1 MTRETANGQYDHH
14 RGSDPLLR
22 PGGAWR
28 TACVLAVSFAAFVV
42 ACAFFWQYLATGQWL
57 DLSSE
62 AYYAG
67 LNTPLSG
74 MFVHPLSVFAHPWMI
89 VVISLMLALMFFVP
103 VVTAVLYDEVLA
115 LVFVLIVAALG
126 RAPAL
131 ALLQAVGCVL
141 AARTHFRSDSP
152 FVAVLLGLAPL
163 LLYLVVFALPVVEST
178 SLPLKRWVLYAVV
191 AIALVLAVLA
201 SAGVLGLVK
210 LLGFRPGALCPVIVA
225 MLATGAIVYNV
236 RVGADELDYAL
247 LEARLDRPGKP
258 DALFESIS
266 LEKWLESHPGGSQKR
281 EAVKARVIQDIEDRK
296 QELIDRCEA
305 FLARHDDSDRAP
317 GVLWIE
323 AQVRSLMLH
332 EAAYEAAY
340 TSAGVNTGDQGAH
353 AAASVL
359 IACSAE
365 FALLASGPTW
375 RRLLDEHGGSPH
387 AALAAWRLGQL
398 ALRDSTRVAE
408 ADNLLTLAQERLA
421 PMVAN
426 GRGAPRR
433 NEGDRVFAP
442 TSAVPHGNA
451 DYYARAYQ
459 DVQRLLW
466 LMRENHVLSNP
477 ASAEALAALVALN
490 RNDMDYVE
498 RLEGLVGTYEGT
510 LMHGNLKLAHA
521 LVADTKL
528 AKATALFELAKDK
541 PPMRK
546 DRDEDARIE
555 ANYVLGCLTMQT
567 SSSSA
572 LPLVPDVKEPR
583 EYFAI
588 VANAKWNPW
597 RKDARDR
604 LARLDALA
612 EQENK

>member
-22 PGGAWR
+22 PGGGWR
-28 TACVLAVSFAAFVV
+28 AACALAVSFVAFVV
-42 ACAFFWQYLATGQWL
+42 ACSFFWQYLATGKWL
-57 DLSSE
+57 DLSSG
-62 AYYAG
+62 AYYTG
-67 LNTPLSG
+67 LNTPLSR

-115 LVFVLIVAALG
+115 LVLVLLVAALG

-163 LLYLVVFALPVVEST
+163 LVYLVVFALTVGESAA
-178 SLPLKRWVLYAVV
+178 LPLKRWVLYAVV

-210 LLGFRPGALCPVIVA
+210 VLRFRPGSLCPVIVA
-225 MLATGAIVYNV
+225 MLATGVIVYNV
-236 RVGADELDYAL
+236 RVGDDELDYAL
-247 LEARLDRPGKP
+247 LVARLDRPGKP
-258 DALFESIS
+258 DALFESTS
-266 LEKWLESHPGGSQKR
+266 LEKWLESHQGQSLGRK
-281 EAVKARVIQDIEDRK
+281 AIKARVIQDIEDRK
-296 QELIDRCEA
+296 RELIDRCEA

-332 EAAYEAAY
+332 EATYEAGY
-340 TSAGVNTGDQGAH
+340 TPAGVSTGDQDAH
-353 AAASVL
+353 APGSVL

-365 FALLASGPTW
+365 FALPVSRPTW
-375 RRLLDEHGGSPH
+375 RRLLDKHGGSPH

-398 ALRDSTRVAE
+398 ALRRGDVAE
-408 ADNLLTLAQERLA
+408 ADTLLSLAQERLSPMSTNDQAA
-421 PMVAN
+421 PK
-426 GRGAPRR
+426 G

-442 TSAVPHGNA
+442 TPAVPYDNA

-466 LMRENHVLSNP
+466 LMRENHVLSDP
-477 ASAEALAALVALN
+477 ASSEAPTSSEALAALVALN
-490 RNDMDYVE
+490 RNKLDYVD
-498 RLEGLVGTYEGT
+498 RLEELVGTYEGT
-510 LMHGNLKLAHA
+510 LMHDNLKLSYA

-528 AKATALFELAKDK
+528 AKATALFELAKDATT
-541 PPMRK
+541 
-546 DRDEDARIE
+546 DAGIE

-567 SSSSA
+567 GSSSA
-572 LPLVPDVKEPR
+572 LPLMRDVKKPR
-583 EYFAI
+583 EYFTV
-588 VANAKWNPW
+588 VANARWNPW
-597 RKDARDR
+597 RKEARNR

-612 EQENK
+612 EQNGK